1 MGKRLAKSKPTW
13 ADVKTNLASFDRAAL
28 LGLLQDLYQADEAN
42 QAFLHARFGLGEDP
56 LQPYKKTIDGWLWP
70 DVFRGQQA
78 SVSKA
83 KRAITRYTKAL
94 SDPVGLAELLVFYCE
109 QATGFCQDVDH
120 RDTAY
125 LDALVR
131 TFEQALKAT
140 GNLTGKVQNGFLT
153 RLERV
158 RNIGHNLGYGVGD
171 HMDVLFAELV
181 LPFQAQ
187 GRWWKDEETVDTRG
201 HKPSLMQRTRNAS
214 SGSER

>member
-1 MGKRLAKSKPTW
+1 MKLIEHFFT
-13 ADVKTNLASFDRAAL
+13 LASVWAKIRCSRTRRPSTDGCGRMYF
-28 LGLLQDLYQADEAN
+28 ADS
-42 QAFLHARFGLGEDP
+42 RP
-56 LQPYKKTIDGWLWP
+56 
-70 DVFRGQQA
+70 

-83 KRAITRYTKAL
+83 KRAIIRYTKAL
-94 SDPVGLAELLVFYCE
+94 SDPVGLAEMLVFYCE
-109 QATGFCQDVDH
+109 RATGFCQDVDH

-158 RNIGHNLGYGVGD
+158 RNIGHNLGYGIGD

-181 LPFQAQ
+181 LPFQGQ
-187 GRWWKDEETVDTRG
+187 G
-201 HKPSLMQRTRNAS
+201 
-214 SGSER
+214 

>member
-1 MGKRLAKSKPTW
+1 VPPCW
-13 ADVKTNLASFDRAAL
+13 ACFKISIRPMKLIEHFFTLASVWAKIPCSRT
-28 LGLLQDLYQADEAN
+28 
-42 QAFLHARFGLGEDP
+42 RRP
-56 LQPYKKTIDGWLWP
+56 TIDGCGP

-109 QATGFCQDVDH
+109 RATGFCQDVDH

-131 TFEQALKAT
+131 TFEQVLKAT

-181 LPFQAQ
+181 LPFQGQ
-187 GRWWKDEETVDTRG
+187 GRWWKNEETVDTRG

-214 SGSER
+214 FGF